1 MKIGG
6 NAVCVFILAVD
17 ILMSSVLVEF
27 SGKLFIISQPVI
39 EVSSIVDL
47 SSQCMI
53 VTQYNHLY
61 VDMY

>member
-27 SGKLFIISQPVI
+27 SGKLFISSQPVI
-39 EVSSIVDL
+39 EVSYIVDL